1 MEKNPMT
8 REEKAIYTAG
18 GMISLVTA
26 LGMFCIG
33 WVINNRVRR
42 VEVVVNTL
50 PERLVKVIRSN
61 VGF

>member
-18 GMISLVTA
+18 GIISLVTA
-26 LGMFCIG
+26 FGMLGIG

-61 VGF
+61 VGI

>member
-8 REEKAIYTAG
+8 KEEKTIYTAG
-18 GMISLVTA
+18 GIISLVTA
-26 LGMFCIG
+26 LGMFGIG

-50 PERLVKVIRSN
+50 PERLVKAIRNN